1 MKRVL
6 PSPARELWREHG
18 AVLLE
23 HLGRLT
29 AGARGHEAWRLGG
42 GTMLAARWRHRQSS
56 DIDIAIATSLPRR
69 LVSSVCAGIVEAL
82 DERGLDV
89 ERDEDN
95 DLIQA
100 ATNKKDP
107 YGRKQGIDIWIA
119 DPKLPGPAEHEQI
132 EERTIPA
139 LRTSQILHGKMQR
152 DARQLSRDAYDIA
165 RARHDD
171 AGALESAVNSLTPNH
186 QRRAEILW
194 AAGGDLMVVDRSD
207 ILTWDGTAAED
218 QGNCRRRASDAIHDS
233 RWVEVEITT
242 NQGRVQARTVNA
254 SREERFWLGEHGA
267 NARDSET
274 ALDNAG
280 ILLHLDKNYRRS
292 VLRVDDILRETEKAA
307 LSGRRERIIHTRTAV
322 LSAEKGPPQALMTA
336 EMAPEPPRAG
346 TAR

>member
-1 MKRVL
+1 M
-6 PSPARELWREHG
+6 
-18 AVLLE
+18 
-23 HLGRLT
+23 
-29 AGARGHEAWRLGG
+29 
-42 GTMLAARWRHRQSS
+42 
-56 DIDIAIATSLPRR
+56 
-69 LVSSVCAGIVEAL
+69 
-82 DERGLDV
+82 
-89 ERDEDN
+89 
-95 DLIQA
+95 
-100 ATNKKDP
+100 
-107 YGRKQGIDIWIA
+107 
-119 DPKLPGPAEHEQI
+119 
-132 EERTIPA
+132 
-139 LRTSQILHGKMQR
+139 
-152 DARQLSRDAYDIA
+152 
-165 RARHDD
+165 
-171 AGALESAVNSLTPNH
+171 NSLTPNH

-194 AAGGDLMVVDRSD
+194 AAGGDLMVVDWSD

-218 QGNCRRRASDAIHDS
+218 QGDCRRRASDAIHDS

-307 LSGRRERIIHTRTAV
+307 LSGRRERIVHTRTAV